1 MLSKSF
7 TPFYF
12 VCKISAAAYQLI
24 FIPCPPSISELFLG
38 FKLITVQYSTVCM
51 FGTSHYRMADS
62 IYFVL
67 SMSNGDSRYTS
78 KMTLCFIFVHK

>member
-38 FKLITVQYSTVCM
+38 FKLITVQYSTVQYVCLEHHITGWQTVFTLFYQCPM
-51 FGTSHYRMADS
+51 VIAD
-62 IYFVL
+62 IL
-67 SMSNGDSRYTS
+67 PR
-78 KMTLCFIFVHK
+78 